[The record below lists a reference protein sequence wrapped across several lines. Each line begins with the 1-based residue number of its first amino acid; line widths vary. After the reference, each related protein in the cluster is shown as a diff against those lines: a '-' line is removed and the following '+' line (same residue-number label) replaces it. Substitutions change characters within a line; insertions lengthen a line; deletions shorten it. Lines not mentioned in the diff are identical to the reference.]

1 MKEQLETLKK
11 WVQTGQVKTA
21 RGRSED
27 DLLTLIGQM
36 QVALRQPHVIKSVSF
51 DDFKTWGKCFETFIT
66 RNAIHRKWDTFIEE
80 WELEHGKLPPD
91 YTYYEKN
98 EE

>member
-1 MKEQLETLKK
+1 MKAHLETLKK

-36 QVALRQPHVIKSVSF
+36 ELALSQLIDVEQGYQFGCNGCRYYNSCGI
-51 DDFKTWGKCFETFIT
+51 
-66 RNAIHRKWDTFIEE
+66 RM
-80 WELEHGKLPPD
+80 D
-91 YTYYEKN
+91 YGNQGCDEYEK
-98 EE
+98 

>member
-27 DLLTLIGQM
+27 DLLTLIGKM
-36 QVALRQPHVIKSVSF
+36 EVALRKQPGIKSVCHC
-51 DDFKTWGKCFETFIT
+51 DERDRVEQDGELYCVKCGS
-66 RNAIHRKWDTFIEE
+66 KWD
-80 WELEHGKLPPD
+80 
-91 YTYYEKN
+91 
-98 EE
+98 